1 MTFLKKHVLGALPQ
15 TPKFLRHFEY
25 RESQRKSQM
34 FHWLSRSFT
43 QNIPYQFVL
52 PHSLI
57 PLLSGMDNMPHEN
70 HFSRRSARFLIIL
83 PRLRKNFFDNFYVGT
98 LTNNTSD
105 AILQLFLCTSMRVRQ
120 LRFSSFS
127 ASLRYLPKTD
137 QKWTKRQMK
146 VYKNVII
153 GDF

>member
-1 MTFLKKHVLGALPQ
+1 MKEHVLGALPQ

-83 PRLRKNFFDNFYVGT
+83 PRLRKNFFDNFYVGA

-105 AILQLFLCTSMRVRQ
+105 VIPIYHDSDKYF
-120 LRFSSFS
+120 FSVS
-127 ASLRYLPKTD
+127 
-137 QKWTKRQMK
+137 
-146 VYKNVII
+146 
-153 GDF
+153 

>member
-1 MTFLKKHVLGALPQ
+1 MKEHVLGALPQ

-25 RESQRKSQM
+25 RESQRKSQI

-57 PLLSGMDNMPHEN
+57 PLLSGMDNMPHE
-70 HFSRRSARFLIIL
+70 HRFSRRSARFLIIL
-83 PRLRKNFFDNFYVGT
+83 PRLRKNFFDNFYVGA

-105 AILQLFLCTSMRVRQ
+105 AIRN
-120 LRFSSFS
+120 
-127 ASLRYLPKTD
+127 
-137 QKWTKRQMK
+137 
-146 VYKNVII
+146 NVILNETSI
-153 GDF
+153 RHQTASIFLLQPKNGTFI

>member
-1 MTFLKKHVLGALPQ
+1 MKEHVLGALPQ

-83 PRLRKNFFDNFYVGT
+83 PRLRKNFFDNFYVGA

-105 AILQLFLCTSMRVRQ
+105 VIPGRMPLT
-120 LRFSSFS
+120 LRF
-127 ASLRYLPKTD
+127 LPEFA
-137 QKWTKRQMK
+137 RCAA
-146 VYKNVII
+146 
-153 GDF
+153 

>member
-1 MTFLKKHVLGALPQ
+1 MKEHVLGALPQ

-25 RESQRKSQM
+25 RESQRKSQI

-57 PLLSGMDNMPHEN
+57 PLLSGMDNMPHE
-70 HFSRRSARFLIIL
+70 HRFSRRSARFLIIL
-83 PRLRKNFFDNFYVGT
+83 PRLRKNFSDNFYVGA

-105 AILQLFLCTSMRVRQ
+105 AIHKMTRKCIFFEFGLE
-120 LRFSSFS
+120 
-127 ASLRYLPKTD
+127 K
-137 QKWTKRQMK
+137 
-146 VYKNVII
+146 
-153 GDF
+153 